1 MSTETLCEILP
12 LQATPINTPDLKVE
26 ELLDDQKL
34 DNQVTINPY
43 FKDLVHQIEETQN
56 YFENLVEDLILKKDS
71 EFYSNWIKDDPS
83 KQIKENNTVLNQSNT
98 ILNNENKEA
107 SELNK
112 TKVSPIR
119 EKDKE
124 NAENVDPLDENNV
137 LGTQHEK
144 EENKEKSL
152 LLAKIQNN
160 LRTITRGSDERKVTP
175 ICSNAQKISTILQTS
190 KLNESIIALNKQSIV
205 LQQTRRKPS
214 QITHIKEAISVSK
227 SNIQYGNVLPG
238 YILENEIE
246 IQNKINHNL
255 NVKLTILCHNPELDD
270 HDEYVYSIR
279 KMTIYEYNDKL
290 LVTLP
295 PNSTQRFK
303 IALKVPN
310 LKQRTFL
317 KGSVNIYIQGVDSN
331 ISLPISSIVELPEI
345 ICPKELYDESND
357 VKVIKFA
364 LKKGRKQ
371 DCKIPFKNNYLSN
384 LELEFEVIEPK
395 TPEYK
400 KNKIFDILI
409 YPNVYTVGANGM
421 GILNLIMKPI
431 MRNIGADEQIKFI
444 NAVVLITIKNSSVIY
459 HFPLSLEIY

>member
-1 MSTETLCEILP
+1 MSTETLSEILP
-12 LQATPINTPDLKVE
+12 LQGTPLDSPDQKALEV
-26 ELLDDQKL
+26 LDDQKS
-34 DNQVTINPY
+34 DSQVNINPY

-71 EFYSNWIKDDPS
+71 EFYSTWMKDDPP
-83 KQIKENNTVLNQSNT
+83 KQIKENNIVLNQGNAIS
-98 ILNNENKEA
+98 NNEIKET
-107 SELNK
+107 SEINK
-112 TKVSPIR
+112 TKISPNK

-124 NAENVDPLDENNV
+124 NAENVDPLVENNK
-137 LGTQHEK
+137 LGSQQEK
-144 EENKEKSL
+144 EETKEKSL
-152 LLAKIQNN
+152 LLAKIQNS
-160 LRTITRGSDERKVTP
+160 LKTITRASDEKKV
-175 ICSNAQKISTILQTS
+175 ISISSNAQKISTILQTS
-190 KLNESIIALNKQSIV
+190 KLSETIIPQNKQSVI
-205 LQQTRRKPS
+205 LQQSRRKPT
-214 QITHIKEAISVSK
+214 QITNIKEAISVSK

-246 IQNKINHNL
+246 IQNKVNHNL
-255 NVKLTILCHNPELDD
+255 NVKIAVLCHNPELDD

-290 LVTLP
+290 LFTLP

-331 ISLPISSIVELPEI
+331 INIPISSIVDLPEI
-345 ICPKELYDESND
+345 TCPKELYDEIND
-357 VKVIKFA
+357 VQVIRFA

-371 DCKIPFKNNYLSN
+371 DCKIPFKNNYPSN

-421 GILNLIMKPI
+421 GLLNLIMKPI
-431 MRNIGADEQIKFI
+431 IRNMGTDDQTKLI
-444 NAVVLITIKNSSVIY
+444 NAVLLITIKNSSLIY